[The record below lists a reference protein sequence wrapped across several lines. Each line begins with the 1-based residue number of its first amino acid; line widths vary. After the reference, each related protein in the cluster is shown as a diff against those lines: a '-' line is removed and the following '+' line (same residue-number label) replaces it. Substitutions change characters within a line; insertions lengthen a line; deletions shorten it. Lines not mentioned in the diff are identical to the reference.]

1 MRQELQLLIQ
11 VSEARVRIRFKLSRS
26 DPFFDR
32 GPPVVCFAA
41 FLQIGCAESGLRQVF
56 GINDHQFLTLLFIQ
70 QVLHPTETL
79 GILALV
85 CLDETLHPKAFH

>member
-1 MRQELQLLIQ
+1 MQLRQELQLLIQ

-41 FLQIGCAESGLRQVF
+41 FLQLGCAKSGRRQVF
-56 GINDHQFLTLLFIQ
+56 E
-70 QVLHPTETL
+70 LHPIETL
-79 GILALV
+79 DIPALICLNERVQFAICDAIQYPPV
-85 CLDETLHPKAFH
+85 CANLLH